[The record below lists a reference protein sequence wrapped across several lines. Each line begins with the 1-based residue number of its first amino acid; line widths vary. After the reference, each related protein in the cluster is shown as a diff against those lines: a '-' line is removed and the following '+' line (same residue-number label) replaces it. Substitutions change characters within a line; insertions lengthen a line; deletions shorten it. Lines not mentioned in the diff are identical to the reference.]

1 RRCLDSVVSVT
12 PAGEVRTNVALCCI
26 RRPVVPPPRACELAV
41 AAAAAL
47 RIDLV
52 GVDLLPVGAG
62 EYVVI
67 ELNAAVEFTP
77 EYAEEDV
84 YAAAVAALLHASAG
98 VEPED
103 EAATA
108 DLVL

>member
-1 RRCLDSVVSVT
+1 MRFAVIAQRPT
-12 PAGEVRTNVALCCI
+12 PTNVALAGI
-26 RRPVVPPPRACELAV
+26 RRPVVPPPRACDLAV
-41 AAAAAL
+41 AAATAL
-47 RIDLV
+47 GIDLA
-52 GVDLLPVGAG
+52 GIDLLPVGAG

-84 YAAAVAALLHASAG
+84 YATAVAALVVESRD

-108 DLVL
+108 GLVL